1 VSVRAREDDHGNQ
14 VQTVVMADIVDD
26 IEPTSIRQ
34 LKIHQDESRQSGMML
49 YLMVQVTERCR
60 DALLDMDIGIKSM
73 FRQRLVQQFTL
84 GRAILDDQ
92 HCL

>member
-1 VSVRAREDDHGNQ
+1 
-14 VQTVVMADIVDD
+14 
-26 IEPTSIRQ
+26 
-34 LKIHQDESRQSGMML
+34 
-49 YLMVQVTERCR
+49 MVQVTERRR

-92 HCL
+92 NCL